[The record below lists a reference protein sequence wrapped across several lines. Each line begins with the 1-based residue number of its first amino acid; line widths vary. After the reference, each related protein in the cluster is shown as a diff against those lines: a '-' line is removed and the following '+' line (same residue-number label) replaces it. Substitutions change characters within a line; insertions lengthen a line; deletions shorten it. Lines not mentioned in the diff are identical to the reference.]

1 MVGKGDCRVLKRFP
15 FWCHRAPTVVQVTRP
30 RSRARWV
37 RQARRRDPSMSF
49 HPPESASVEG
59 TALPGDHQVRAGL
72 RTGAIGL
79 VSVLFMAVANAAPIT
94 AMSFNVPIAIG
105 FGNGIGAPAGFLFA
119 TIVLTLFAIGYVA
132 MARHITTAGAFYGF
146 ISHGLGQV
154 WGMASGLLATF
165 AYVIFEGSLIGGCA
179 YFAND
184 TVNTIAGVN
193 IPWLVFAIGAILII
207 GALCHFHISLTA
219 AILGVTLV
227 SEVLVLFALAFSVIV
242 KGGGPNGFMLNQTV
256 LLNNAFESLPGG
268 AFGTA
273 AAAGSMAIGLFFA
286 FWSWVGFE
294 TTAVYGEESRNPKKI
309 IPRATLIAVIGLGLF
324 YTFIS
329 AMVVAGNGAKT
340 SVETSIS
347 ASPLNLFFGLV
358 QANLGNFLLD
368 VYKILLVIGS
378 FACALAFHNAA
389 SRYLYALGRE
399 IPSKAAR
406 STVGATHPKHGSPYI
421 ASAVQAG
428 ITLVIV
434 LLFAGFT
441 AVQVPDANG
450 VPVDT
455 PSLVPYTN
463 IYGLL
468 ALIGTAAILLVQAI
482 CSAAV
487 IWYFWVRKTHPGNVI
502 TTLIAPLIGGVAML
516 YVVWLLWDNRAFAA
530 GYAANS
536 LVFKAGPYIILAVF
550 VLGLAYAVWMR
561 FAKPE
566 AYAEIGRTV
575 IDDAHERI
583 DPAAA
588 SRSRRSRS
596 VDYET
601 RRPRRSQAPVRRP
614 QRALGPRARV
624 AAAFAVILHQAVA
637 ELRSAMAEGLTF
649 QSGLAFQ
656 PH

>member
-1 MVGKGDCRVLKRFP
+1 M
-15 FWCHRAPTVVQVTRP
+15 TT
-30 RSRARWV
+30 
-37 RQARRRDPSMSF
+37 
-49 HPPESASVEG
+49 ESAAVKT
-59 TALPGDHQVRAGL
+59 TAARSAGL
-72 RTGAIGL
+72 KKGAIGI
-79 VSVLFMAVANAAPIT
+79 VAVIFMAVANAAPIT
-94 AMSFNVPIAIG
+94 AMTGNVPIAVG
-105 FGNGIGAPAGFLFA
+105 FGNGLGAPAGFLFA
-119 TIVLTLFAIGYVA
+119 TIALTLFALGYVA
-132 MARHITTAGAFYGF
+132 MAKHITTTGAFYGF
-146 ISHGLGQV
+146 ISHGLGQI

-184 TVNTIAGVN
+184 AVNTIAGVN

-219 AILGVTLV
+219 AVLSVTLV
-227 SEVLVLFALAFSVIV
+227 SEVLVLFALAFSVIF
-242 KGGGPNGFMLNQTV
+242 KGGGPDGFMLNQTV
-256 LLNNAFESLPGG
+256 LLNNAFESLPAG

-329 AMVVAGNGAKT
+329 AMVLAGNGAKT

-347 ASPLNLFFGLV
+347 ASPLDLFFGLV
-358 QANLGNFLLD
+358 QANLGTFLLD
-368 VYKILLVIGS
+368 VYKTLLVVGS

-399 IPSKAAR
+399 IPSSAAR
-406 STVGATHPKHGSPYI
+406 STIGATHPKHGSPYI
-421 ASAVQAG
+421 ASTTQAV

-441 AVQVPDANG
+441 AVQVPDSNG

-536 LVFKAGPYIILAVF
+536 LVFKAGPFIILAVF

-561 FAKPE
+561 YAKPD

-575 IDDAHERI
+575 IEDSHER
-583 DPAAA
+583 
-588 SRSRRSRS
+588 
-596 VDYET
+596 
-601 RRPRRSQAPVRRP
+601 
-614 QRALGPRARV
+614 
-624 AAAFAVILHQAVA
+624 A
-637 ELRSAMAEGLTF
+637 E
-649 QSGLAFQ
+649 Q
-656 PH
+656 PT